1 MNLPLQIPNFSPTTD
16 VLIIIAIAATTI
28 VGSMIGHARLKLLT
42 MSMYVGAGI
51 AMLAMPLLHSL
62 IGSPGGLLALVN
74 LKFLVLGICIGIL
87 GLTGGNAYHH
97 ASKSSGVINLVTAA
111 LSGLLLVTISLI
123 LMEPG
128 AMKATL
134 GSSMIAS
141 TIYDTRLA
149 WLLAA
154 PVLLMVGG
162 LIPTKRRR

>member
-1 MNLPLQIPNFSPTTD
+1 MNLPSNIPNFSLTTD
-16 VLIIIAIAATTI
+16 VLIILAVAATTI

-51 AMLAMPLLHSL
+51 ALLAMPILHSL
-62 IGSPGGLLALVN
+62 IGSPGGILALVN
-74 LKFLVLGICIGIL
+74 LKFLSLGICIGIL

-97 ASKSSGVINLVTAA
+97 ASKNSGVVNLVVAA
-111 LSGLLLVTISLI
+111 LSGLLLVTLSML

-128 AMKATL
+128 ALKATL

-141 TIYDTRLA
+141 SIYETRLA

-162 LIPTKRRR
+162 FIHGKRR